1 MLVSKNVMLPT
12 MMFIFTCDSLRIVC
26 SQLNKTNLFLAGC
39 QAVFIVLFG
48 IFGGDR
54 MLSADYFGGSATR
67 ALDGYNLYIGVMIMM
82 LIGFGYLM
90 TFLKFYGLGAVGFC
104 LLVTALGLQWG
115 LLIEAFFTQVW
126 ANEWS
131 AV

>member
-1 MLVSKNVMLPT
+1 
-12 MMFIFTCDSLRIVC
+12 MF
-26 SQLNKTNLFLAGC
+26 
-39 QAVFIVLFG
+39 FG
-48 IFGGDR
+48 IFGGER
-54 MLSADYFGGSATR
+54 MLPAEYFGGSSTR
-67 ALDGYNLYIGVMIMM
+67 ALDGYNLYIGVVIMM

-104 LLVTALGLQWG
+104 LLVTAVGLQWG